1 MPRTG
6 SGSGVEGVWNPG
18 QYERSYSFVWKHGED
33 LIELL
38 APKPGEHVLDVG
50 CGTGQLTAEIA
61 KRGAEVLG
69 IDSSPDMVQQA
80 SANYPDLRFEV
91 ADASQFRAPE
101 PFDAVFSNAALHWMT
116 KPEAVGAA
124 IAGALKPGGRFVA
137 ELGGKGN
144 VGRLSRAALAVF
156 EELTQAPVGAH
167 FGLWYFPSVAEYA
180 AVLESRGLEVRYA
193 VLFDRPTAL
202 EGGENGLRDWLQMF
216 LGRVTQ
222 NLPAGA
228 GAKFVERLEE
238 RLRPQLFRDGAWVID
253 YRRLRVVAVKGD

>member
-1 MPRTG
+1 MPSPG
-6 SGSGVEGVWNPG
+6 EGAWNPG
-18 QYERSYSFVWKHGED
+18 LYERSHSFVWKRGED
-33 LIELL
+33 LLELL
-38 APKPGEHVLDVG
+38 APQTGERVLDVG

-61 KRGAEVLG
+61 RRGARVLG

-80 SANYPDLRFEV
+80 RGNYPDLQFEV

-116 KPEAVGAA
+116 KPEAVAAA
-124 IAGALKPGGRFVA
+124 IAAALKPGGRFVA

-144 VGRLSRAALAVF
+144 VGRLSRAAVAVI
-156 EELTQAPVGAH
+156 EELTHAPVRGH

-180 AVLESRGLEVRYA
+180 TVLESHGLEVRYA
-193 VLFDRPTAL
+193 LLFDRPTPL

-216 LGRVTQ
+216 LGPVTGS
-222 NLPAGA
+222 LPAGA

-238 RLRPQLFRDGAWVID
+238 RLRPQLFRDGAWVVD
-253 YRRLRVVAVKGD
+253 YRRLRVVAVKVD